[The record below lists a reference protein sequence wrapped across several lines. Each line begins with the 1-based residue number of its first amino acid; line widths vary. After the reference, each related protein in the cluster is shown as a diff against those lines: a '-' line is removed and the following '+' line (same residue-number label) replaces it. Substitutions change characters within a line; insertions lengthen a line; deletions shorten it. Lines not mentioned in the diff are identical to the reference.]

1 MELSRAC
8 CASESRVMFICRI
21 LGLLWV
27 SLTPHIETA
36 KRGCPKSADAVYVFV
51 GGDRSF
57 ESFSVSQAH
66 QIEFVSNALL
76 IRKALAVAKGYGT

>member
-8 CASESRVMFICRI
+8 RASESGVMFICRI

-36 KRGCPKSADAVYVFV
+36 KWGCPKSADTVYVLV
-51 GGDRSF
+51 GRGGSF
-57 ESFSVSQAH
+57 ESFSISQPH
-66 QIEFVSNALL
+66 QIELVSNALL
-76 IRKALAVAKGYGT
+76 IWKALAVAKGYGT